1 MKTMSKNGWILV
13 LFLLGGIVI
22 GGLLGNL
29 AQNVPYFDWL
39 SFGYSFGM
47 EQPFVL
53 NLQILKLQLGVS
65 VHINVASILGVII
78 AMLIY
83 RKV

>member
-1 MKTMSKNGWILV
+1 MKAMSKNGWIFV

-22 GGLLGNL
+22 GGLLGTL
-29 AQNVPYFDWL
+29 AQNIPYLDWL
-39 SFGYSFGM
+39 SFGYSFGT

-53 NLQILKLQLGVS
+53 NLQLLKLQMGLS
-65 VHINVASILGVII
+65 IHINVASILGVVI

>member
-13 LFLLGGIVI
+13 LFLLRGIVI

-29 AQNVPYFDWL
+29 AQNVPYLDWL

>member
-1 MKTMSKNGWILV
+1 MKTVSKNGWILT

-29 AQNVPYFDWL
+29 AQNIPYLGWL

-53 NLQILKLQLGVS
+53 NLQIIKLQLGLS
-65 VHINVASILGVII
+65 VQINVASILGVVI
-78 AMLIY
+78 AILIY